1 LFFCDTKA
9 DVKIVL
15 NYLCLYKLIKN
26 KIMKKN
32 LFVLGLIVCTMSMVA
47 QTEKKE
53 SWYFKLGGSYFL
65 QTAATE
71 FPTVGGNDALS
82 KVYVGGKLVSE
93 ESITGSFGEGFRTGI
108 AAGYRFNTR
117 LGVEMGVNYYSSS
130 NKTMAQTTT
139 DQIFVSNGKPVYNF
153 KSEGQITAFDL
164 APALV
169 LFLGEHNGFEPY
181 TKVGVLVPI
190 HGDLEITTDAIA
202 PTGVASPATIAI
214 HSVDKVKP
222 NPTVGFTAA
231 LGTSYKLGK
240 NISAFAEL
248 EYRNF
253 TVHGKTK
260 ETTEFTRNGQDAL
273 ASRTTAQIHTNYV
286 DRLDVNSNNAATN
299 PNGLDSTKAMDELS
313 SYVGISGLGLT
324 VGLKYSL

>member
-1 LFFCDTKA
+1 MTMMAQNDT
-9 DVKIVL
+9 
-15 NYLCLYKLIKN
+15 
-26 KIMKKN
+26 
-32 LFVLGLIVCTMSMVA
+32 
-47 QTEKKE
+47 KE
-53 SWYFKLGGSYFL
+53 SWYFKLGGSYFT

-71 FPTVGGNDALS
+71 FPTVGGNAALS

-93 ESITGSFGEGFRTGI
+93 ESVTGSFGEGFRTSFS
-108 AAGYRFNTR
+108 AGYRFNER
-117 LGVEMGVNYYSSS
+117 LGVEMGVNYYNSTD
-130 NKTMAQTTT
+130 KTMAQT
-139 DQIFVSNGKPVYNF
+139 VSDVPITPAGVYNF
-153 KSEGQITAFDL
+153 KSVGQITAFDL

-169 LFLGEHNGFEPY
+169 LFLGEHKGFEPY
-181 TKVGVLVPI
+181 TKVGVLVPV
-190 HGDLEITTDAIA
+190 HGDLEITSDARAPIA
-202 PTGVASPATIAI
+202 FSSGGVPTAFGDI

-222 NPTVGFTAA
+222 NPTVGFMSA

-260 ETTEFTRNGQDAL
+260 ETTEFTVNGTNAL
-273 ASRTTAQIHTNYV
+273 AGRTQAQIHSNYV

-299 PNGLDSTKAMDELS
+299 PSGLNSTKPTDELS

-324 VGLKYSL
+324 LGLKYSL